1 MSGRRLANSWTR
13 IISFTDEYPVF
24 YSRNQQEVHN
34 VEKRFEYLA
43 QLAAVFV
50 LVAGCFLVLRPFLAA
65 ILLALV
71 ACVST
76 WPLYLWLL
84 RRMRGRQNIAAIT
97 MTLALALLVILPLA
111 LVAYNLADNVTAF
124 YDWIRQAIEAGP
136 PGPPAWLKEVPIVGK
151 SADAYW
157 HLIATNRQELVTLQN
172 RLLEPTKSFLLA
184 GGILLG
190 RGVMVMSLAAFV
202 SFFFYRDGVAL
213 VRFLNAAMDKV
224 VGTHVENVLGIVR
237 NTIRSVMYGLLGTA
251 LAQGIVATIGF
262 AIAGVP
268 AVLLLGVLTSI
279 LSLIPVGPPLIWGSA
294 AIWLFYQDSAGWG
307 IFMLLWGFFLISSVD
322 NVVKPLLISYG
333 SKLPFILILFG
344 VMGGVLAFGFVG
356 VFIGPTL
363 LAVGYSLMRE
373 WAANDGM
380 A

>member
-1 MSGRRLANSWTR
+1 MNIRFFIPGISKRCITWKNASNILPNLPQCLSWW
-13 IISFTDEYPVF
+13 P
-24 YSRNQQEVHN
+24 
-34 VEKRFEYLA
+34 
-43 QLAAVFV
+43 
-50 LVAGCFLVLRPFLAA
+50 GCFLVLRPFLAA

-237 NTIRSVMYGLLGTA
+237 NTIRECHVRAIGNRSGAGHRCHDRLRHRGRTGSVAARRTHFHIIPDPGRTTADMGQCGHLVVLSGLRGMGNLH
-251 LAQGIVATIGF
+251 
-262 AIAGVP
+262 
-268 AVLLLGVLTSI
+268 
-279 LSLIPVGPPLIWGSA
+279 A
-294 AIWLFYQDSAGWG
+294 AMG
-307 IFMLLWGFFLISSVD
+307 IFPDQQRGQCGETPADQLRQQI
-322 NVVKPLLISYG
+322 
-333 SKLPFILILFG
+333 
-344 VMGGVLAFGFVG
+344 
-356 VFIGPTL
+356 
-363 LAVGYSLMRE
+363 AVHSDPVRS
-373 WAANDGM
+373 
-380 A
+380 

>member
-1 MSGRRLANSWTR
+1 MVPALKRSGIGLNPG
-13 IISFTDEYPVF
+13 ISMRYKP
-24 YSRNQQEVHN
+24 
-34 VEKRFEYLA
+34 VEKRFEYFA
-43 QLAAVFV
+43 QLAAVFI

-65 ILLALV
+65 MLLALV
-71 ACVST
+71 VCVST
-76 WPLYLWLL
+76 WPLYLRLL
-84 RRMRGRQNIAAIT
+84 RRMKDMQNIAALT
-97 MTLALALLVILPLA
+97 MTLSLALLVILPLA

-124 YDWIRQAIEAGP
+124 NDWIRQAIEAGP
-136 PGPPAWLKEVPIVGK
+136 PGPPAWLKDVPIVGN

-157 HLIATNRQELVTLQN
+157 HQLATDPQERSALAN

-213 VRFLNAAMDKV
+213 VRFLNVAMDRV

-268 AVLLLGVLTSI
+268 AVLLLGVFTSI
-279 LSLIPVGPPLIWGSA
+279 LSLIPVGPPLIWGGA
-294 AIWLFYQDSAGWG
+294 AIWLFYQGSAGWG
-307 IFMLLWGFFLISSVD
+307 IFMLVWGFFLISSVD
-322 NVVKPLLISYG
+322 NVVKPMLISYG

-373 WAANDGM
+373 WAASDGM